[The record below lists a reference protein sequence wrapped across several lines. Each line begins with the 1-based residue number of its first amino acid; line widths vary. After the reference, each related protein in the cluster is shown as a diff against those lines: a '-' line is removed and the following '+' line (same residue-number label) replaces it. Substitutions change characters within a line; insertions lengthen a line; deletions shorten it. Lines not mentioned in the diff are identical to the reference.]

1 MCLGVE
7 KPQAA
12 SFEALHKGLLH
23 ASGSFMMYWD
33 PYFQSLIGI
42 LFAARLT
49 GIVVSWLLPLGLLKG
64 ALFLTRGG
72 AKAN

>member
-1 MCLGVE
+1 
-7 KPQAA
+7 
-12 SFEALHKGLLH
+12 
-23 ASGSFMMYWD
+23 MMYWD

-49 GIVVSWLLPLGLLKG
+49 GIVVSWLLPLEFISL
-64 ALFLTRGG
+64 ALFPTLRGG